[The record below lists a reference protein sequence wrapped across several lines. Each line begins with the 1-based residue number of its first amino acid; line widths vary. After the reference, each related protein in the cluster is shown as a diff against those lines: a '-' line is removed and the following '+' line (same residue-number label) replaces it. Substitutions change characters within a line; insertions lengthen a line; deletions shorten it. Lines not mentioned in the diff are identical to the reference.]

1 MLSLNNA
8 FNEHDVFEFINRIK
22 RYLNLNEG
30 QEIEIFSEPKIDG
43 LSVNLIYKNGKL
55 VTAAT
60 RGDGQIGENITDNVI
75 TIKDIPKILKTKCLL
90 GSATPSVETYY
101 NSINEKYINF

>member
-1 MLSLNNA
+1 MSERPAPKHSNFLNKKGI
-8 FNEHDVFEFINRIK
+8 DFEFS
-22 RYLNLNEG
+22 
-30 QEIEIFSEPKIDG
+30 SEPKIDG

-75 TIKDIPKILKTKCLL
+75 TIKDIPKIFKQNIHQFQL
-90 GSATPSVETYY
+90 
-101 NSINEKYINF
+101 N

>member
-43 LSVNLIYKNGKL
+43 LSISLRYINGLFNKQSPEEMVNLVKM
-55 VTAAT
+55 
-60 RGDGQIGENITDNVI
+60 
-75 TIKDIPKILKTKCLL
+75 LL
-90 GSATPSVETYY
+90 RMLEW
-101 NSINEKYINF
+101 